1 MYERLSRSLL
11 RAALQLASLVPRPA
25 EGMAPHGGALL
36 SIPQTLD
43 GWSLEV
49 IGDLCARGQVETD
62 RYDFK
67 FGLPST
73 ENLTKLCCA
82 FANSQGGFV
91 VLGVRERSGHHL
103 PEGSDQDAEIARDF
117 GHKLKAEPSIYFES
131 PRMVRTGNSRKVLYI
146 FHVPLSGDRPHYDQV
161 AQKFWKRSNTGS
173 EPMTLEEIRNQFMNY
188 EERRS
193 LLKLLFIEL
202 IENKALLHSVKGVTL
217 GRYPLRTLDS
227 SVLDRLLVDLYSVVQ
242 DDPELIKLLLAVRR
256 DIRACNVHTQIF
268 FSQMGQTFSGLNAK
282 VQMADEHTEFMRDRA
297 DHLIPLFDRAI
308 SILQSRFSLRDP
320 LLGMEAPSP
329 LSASPRH

>member
-1 MYERLSRSLL
+1 MEDPIL
-11 RAALQLASLVPRPA
+11 R
-25 EGMAPHGGALL
+25 M
-36 SIPQTLD
+36 PQTLD

-49 IGDLCARGQVETD
+49 IEDLCARGQVEAE
-62 RYDFK
+62 RHDFK
-67 FGLPST
+67 LGLPPA

-91 VLGVRERSGHHL
+91 ILGVRERSGYHL
-103 PEGSDQDAEIARDF
+103 PEGTDQDAEVARDF

-131 PRMVRTGNSRKVLYI
+131 PRMVRTENSPKVLYV

-161 AQKFWKRSNTGS
+161 AQKFWKRTNTGS

-202 IENKALLHSVKGVTL
+202 LENKAVLHSIKRVTL

-242 DDPELIKLLLAVRR
+242 NDAELMKLLLAVRR
-256 DIRACNVHTQIF
+256 DIRACNAQTQIF
-268 FSQMGQTFSGLNAK
+268 FSQMGQTFSGLGAK
-282 VQMADEHTEFMRDRA
+282 VEMADEHTEFMRDRA
-297 DHLIPLFDRAI
+297 DHLIPLLDRAI
-308 SILQSRFSLRDP
+308 DILQSRFNLHDP
-320 LLGMEAPSP
+320 LPGMEPPPP
-329 LSASPRH
+329 LSVSPRH